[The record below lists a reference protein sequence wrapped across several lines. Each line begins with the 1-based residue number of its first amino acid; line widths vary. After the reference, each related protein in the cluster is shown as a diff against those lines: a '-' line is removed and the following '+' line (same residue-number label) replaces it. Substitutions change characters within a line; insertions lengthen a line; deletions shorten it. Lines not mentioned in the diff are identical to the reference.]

1 MPQNGYLGQVL
12 STCNAR
18 TGARA
23 LPGGE
28 GAPRGY
34 THHWQALINNN
45 YVLYFITVYTKRL
58 IHFVTRNTVVRE
70 TFY

>member
-12 STCNAR
+12 STCNTR
-18 TGARA
+18 IDARA

-34 THHWQALINNN
+34 THHWHALINNN
-45 YVLYFITVYTKRL
+45 YVLYFITVATKG
-58 IHFVTRNTVVRE
+58 
-70 TFY
+70 